1 MSFRDFATYF
11 KRVEIVNLPSETTG
25 GISWGN
31 NSMQGSWRKKV
42 NAGGCRNFPG
52 NGYKINIY
60 KERNLILE
68 SDVETHILKPLPLFQ
83 TKSDV
88 NNNALIRWKRSCSVL
103 QLLPVCVLS
112 KHKIIINTG
121 NMNTLKYSI
130 FLQRH
135 STLTLSTM

>member
-52 NGYKINIY
+52 NGYKINSY
-60 KERNLILE
+60 KE
-68 SDVETHILKPLPLFQ
+68 T
-83 TKSDV
+83 
-88 NNNALIRWKRSCSVL
+88 
-103 QLLPVCVLS
+103 
-112 KHKIIINTG
+112 
-121 NMNTLKYSI
+121 
-130 FLQRH
+130 
-135 STLTLSTM
+135 